1 MSGIKKVTDY
11 NLIIS
16 DETKQAMIRDY
27 VENFLT
33 IKELVEKYNVTSK
46 IFITKLLGNKKRSLS
61 EAAKLAH
68 KKKPE
73 KFKLSEEAKDK
84 IRTAR
89 LKFMK
94 EHPEQTAWRQKNESY
109 PEKCFIKM
117 LSDYGFDK
125 KYLIYK
131 EYSVFPYFIDFAFFN
146 EKVAVE
152 VDGSQHLEPER
163 AESDRKK
170 DLLLLDNGWYVI
182 HFTATD
188 VMKNPSMI
196 AEKLNE
202 FISNKMTCKVEK
214 VGILK
219 APKEKEC
226 KKHSEY
232 SEIIHVGILK
242 APKTREPIPRE
253 ENGRTAKQ
261 NESAY
266 KSRKVTNRPLKDELF
281 KMICYLPFMEI
292 GRKYGVD
299 GNTIKKWCKNYGLP
313 YKKSDIDKI
322 IGKEHPYKKREIV
335 CDNCGKKFITDN
347 KGGRFCS
354 VSCCNEYNR
363 KHPNESITLRRRH
376 IMKETPNGVL
386 TKRVTDEELQQYLN
400 DGWVIG
406 RKLK

>member
-1 MSGIKKVTDY
+1 MSGIKKVIDY
-11 NLIIS
+11 NLILS
-16 DETKQAMIRDY
+16 DETKQAMIHDY

-73 KFKLSEEAKDK
+73 KFKLSEKAKDK

-170 DLLLLDNGWYVI
+170 DLLLLNNGWYVI

-188 VMKNPSMI
+188 VVKNPSMI

-219 APKEKEC
+219 APK
-226 KKHSEY
+226 
-232 SEIIHVGILK
+232 
-242 APKTREPIPRE
+242 TRQPVPRE

-261 NESAY
+261 NKSAY
-266 KSRKVTNRPLKDELF
+266 KSRKVMNRPLKDELF
-281 KMICYLPFMEI
+281 KMVCELPFMEI

-322 IGKEHPYKKREIV
+322 IGKEHPYKKREII
-335 CDNCGKKFITDN
+335 CDNCGKKIITDN

-354 VSCCNEYNR
+354 VNCCNEYNR

-376 IMKETPNGVL
+376 IIKNTPNGVL
-386 TKRVTDEELQQYLN
+386 TKRVSEDELQQYLD

-406 RKLK
+406 RKFK